1 MSFLLLLLLMLSP
14 EAIRERIAQ
23 MPPGPERAA
32 AAQSCLRLY
41 GPAPQTGRFA
51 PFRYKPA
58 AYIEKFLRWKPWA
71 GMDDEH
77 PGQVEILKACAHV
90 MLQQEEKDK
99 YEKGEL
105 SVEELT
111 AWKPGQVIR
120 NWIRVESGNG
130 IGKTKSASGIL
141 NWFLDCFTPSAIFTF
156 APGGDQA
163 RFGLWSEIRG
173 DREGK
178 GLPGRIL
185 EKEIKITA
193 KHFAAHRTVSESLG
207 KGEERT
213 KGKHEA
219 FQLFLIDEADG
230 VGDTVF
236 DSIETMTSGGNA
248 LVVMFANPKSRASM
262 FHRCKARS
270 YVQSFRVSTLFHPNV
285 VAGKEI
291 IPGAVKRDFVE
302 KKLEKDCQIVGQH
315 SEDDFT
321 FELPYDVI
329 VAGKPCP
336 AGTIFLPKA
345 RFMTDVLGI
354 TPPNQSDK
362 TLIPV
367 GRYEGAVKRKHEPGD
382 KTRARLG
389 VDAARWGSDAG
400 TVYASWDNMAW
411 KAAELLKQETADYIE
426 AIRVVARSL
435 SEEGVKSLHIRIDA
449 GYGSGVIDGLKNDNE
464 MIQLFPDYQVY
475 EVHFGGSPYNNDY
488 YNLVTEMYA
497 EAAETLKTLKIVMPP
512 EALEIDL
519 CEREYEWRNKSGKD
533 CKILEKKEI
542 FRKRKKRSPDDGDGF
557 VLAISPDFIFNNVVI
572 SVGSTSG
579 GQQPSPTGI
588 KAILARARQNG

>member
-1 MSFLLLLLLMLSP
+1 
-14 EAIRERIAQ
+14 
-23 MPPGPERAA
+23 MPPGPERTA
-32 AAQSCLRLY
+32 AAQSALRLY
-41 GPAPQTGRFA
+41 GPAAQTDRFL
-51 PFRYKPA
+51 PYRFKPVE
-58 AYIEKFLRWKPWA
+58 YIPKFLGWTPWK
-71 GMDDEH
+71 GMDADH
-77 PGQVEILKACAHV
+77 PGQVEILEACARV
-90 MLQQEEKDK
+90 MRQQEEKDK
-99 YEKGEL
+99 FEKGEL
-105 SVEELT
+105 SEEELT
-111 AWKPGQVIR
+111 CWKPGEIIK

-130 IGKTKSASGIL
+130 IGKTKTASGDL

-193 KHFAAHRTVSESLG
+193 KHFAAHRTVSEGLG

-236 DSIETMTSGGNA
+236 DSIETMTSGGNS
-248 LVVMFANPKSRASM
+248 LVLMFANPKSRASM

-270 YVQSFRVSTLFHPNV
+270 YVQSFRVSTLYHPNV

-302 KKLEKDCQIVGQH
+302 RKLEKDCQIVNEH

-329 VAGKPCP
+329 VAGVPCP
-336 AGTIFLPKA
+336 AGTIFLPNS

-354 TPPNQSDK
+354 TPPNSSDK

-367 GRYEGAVKRKHEPGD
+367 GRYEAATKRPHVEGD
-382 KTRARLG
+382 RTRARIG
-389 VDAARWGSDAG
+389 VDAARFGSDKG
-400 TVYASWDNMAW
+400 TVYVNWNNLAW
-411 KAAELLKQETADYIE
+411 CACDLLQQETPDYIA
-426 AIRVVARSL
+426 AIRKVAL
-435 SEEGVKSLHIRIDA
+435 ALKEEGVTSLHIRVDA
-449 GYGSGVIDGLKNDNE
+449 GYGSGVIDGLKTDDE
-464 MIQLFPDYQVY
+464 LIEAFPDYQVY
-475 EVHFGGSPYNNDY
+475 EVHFGGSSYSDKF

-497 EAAETLKTLKIVMPP
+497 EAAETLKTLRVVSPP
-512 EALEIDL
+512 PALEEDL
-519 CEREYEWRNKSGKD
+519 CEREFKWRNKSGKD
-533 CKILEKKEI
+533 CKILEPKVEG
-542 FRKRKKRSPDDGDGF
+542 FRKRKHRSPDDGDGF
-557 VLAISPDFIFNNVVI
+557 VLAISPDFLFNNVVI
-572 SVGSTSG
+572 TVGSTSG
-579 GQQPSPTGI
+579 VSAPSQTGM
-588 KAILARARQNG
+588 KAILARVQKNG